1 MHVPVA
7 RRCKAMQ
14 GDARRWRRKREADN
28 GIFALLAL
36 SLEACVVPNDIA
48 DALLLAS
55 MAITMLLRSDALRAE
70 FDGVVAVALGHLGP
84 WAAGPNP
91 PEDAVQNPTIIY
103 TGNPTRLV
111 QQQRLDDRI

>member
-1 MHVPVA
+1 
-7 RRCKAMQ
+7 
-14 GDARRWRRKREADN
+14 
-28 GIFALLAL
+28 
-36 SLEACVVPNDIA
+36 
-48 DALLLAS
+48 

-84 WAAGPNP
+84 WAVGPKP

-111 QQQRLDDRI
+111 QQQRLDDRNFVSVSSYRRCLIQLLSQWRA

>member
-1 MHVPVA
+1 
-7 RRCKAMQ
+7 MQ

-48 DALLLAS
+48 DPLLLAS

-70 FDGVVAVALGHLGP
+70 FDGVVAVALGHLGSRSE
-84 WAAGPNP
+84 AARGCCSEPYEHLHGQP
-91 PEDAVQNPTIIY
+91 HAACSAAAA
-103 TGNPTRLV
+103 R
-111 QQQRLDDRI
+111 

>member
-1 MHVPVA
+1 
-7 RRCKAMQ
+7 MQ

-55 MAITMLLRSDALRAE
+55 MAITISY
-70 FDGVVAVALGHLGP
+70 GVTLGP
-84 WAAGPNP
+84 SSTVSSP
-91 PEDAVQNPTIIY
+91 
-103 TGNPTRLV
+103 
-111 QQQRLDDRI
+111 